1 MTSLW
6 LYMARR
12 THEGHCTSICVGA
25 VSNALCEEECPWSF
39 ELDEDG
45 DGSMRQ
51 KRFALGLDLLGPSK
65 VLSTLV
71 ETFPAC
77 DSTPEQTG
85 FP

>member
-1 MTSLW
+1 MS
-6 LYMARR
+6 
-12 THEGHCTSICVGA
+12 
-25 VSNALCEEECPWSF
+25 WSF
-39 ELDEDG
+39 EFDEDG
-45 DGSMRQ
+45 DSSMRSGL
-51 KRFALGLDLLGPSK
+51 ALGLDLLGPSK